1 MQSKLLTIGVF
12 ILISGIAWM
21 LGGMIFDIVDHKRN
35 PRVSRT
41 ELMEHVDD
49 ALKGITT
56 VGDTTY
62 YGRTPEHPMD
72 TATNNIAVGGP
83 ETPWGAKPEPEEPS
97 EFQGKVHFNDPKE
110 PWFEKIWE
118 AERFPNR
125 DNLIIYHPNK
135 PPDIHIKVPCRGIP
149 EEYGECHFEIIVETR
164 LILEMGKEKKED
176 AE

>member
-21 LGGMIFDIVDHKRN
+21 LGGMIFDIVDQKRN

-41 ELMEHVDD
+41 ELMEHVDK
-49 ALKGITT
+49 ALENTFSAKEP
-56 VGDTTY
+56 TTY
-62 YGRTPEHPMD
+62 RLKTLE
-72 TATNNIAVGGP
+72 
-83 ETPWGAKPEPEEPS
+83 ELQEPEPEESS

-110 PWFEKIWE
+110 PWFEKMRE
-118 AERFPNR
+118 VKHYPNR
-125 DNLIIYHPNK
+125 DNLIIYHPNP

-149 EEYGECHFEIIVETR
+149 EEYGECHFEIMVETR

-176 AE
+176 GH